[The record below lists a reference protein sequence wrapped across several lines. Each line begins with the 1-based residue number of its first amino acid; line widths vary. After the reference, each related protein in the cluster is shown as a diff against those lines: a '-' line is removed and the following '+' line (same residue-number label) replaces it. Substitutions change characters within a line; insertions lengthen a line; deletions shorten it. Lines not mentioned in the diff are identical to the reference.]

1 MLIPAARIVPPA
13 PPVHARPLPP
23 WRLLAATLRN
33 PLTAYSEESFQ
44 FTSGRVKLLGRTTV
58 GVNHPDGVKHVLTT
72 HAAKYIRPLPL
83 IRSVRWMMGNGLF
96 LAEGE
101 AWRRQRRMLAP
112 AFSPAHTGELLP
124 HFLAAGRAMAERLEN
139 RAQANLSAEFNQTSL
154 DAVLRALFSSPADT
168 LGKEIAR
175 LTRHFLEGP
184 ARPNILDIVARRE
197 GDFAWAGR
205 ARRRFQVEWHRVVDA
220 LITRRREEPAAGE
233 GTRDLLDLL
242 LAARDPE
249 TGRALEPEEVRDQTA
264 TMLFAGF
271 ETTARLLSWATYL
284 LALDQ
289 KEQAAVREEVA
300 AFPPERVG
308 SLQDLQNWPRLKCV
322 LLETLR
328 LYPPIPQLV
337 RQAVEADE
345 VLGERVEPGDLVWI
359 APWTLHRHR
368 DHWDNPTAFMPERF
382 EGQAQPWTHGAFLPF
397 GGGPRICIG
406 ASFAMAEAQILMAT
420 LLSRHRIDL
429 VDTRPVMPVGLITTV
444 QSHEPRYALSA

>member
-1 MLIPAARIVPPA
+1 MQVPAARIVPPA

-23 WRLLAATLRN
+23 WRLLAASLRN
-33 PLTAYSEESFQ
+33 PLTGYSEESFQ
-44 FTSGRVKLLGRTTV
+44 LASGRVKLLGRTTV
-58 GVNHPDGVKHVLTT
+58 AVNHPDGVKHVLTT
-72 HAAKYIRPLPL
+72 HAARYVRPLPL
-83 IRSVRWMMGNGLF
+83 IRSVRWMMGEGLF

-101 AWRRQRRMLAP
+101 AWRGQRRMLAP

-124 HFLAAGRAMAERLEN
+124 HFLAAGRSMMARLDN
-139 RAQANLSAEFNQTSL
+139 REEANLSAEFNQASL
-154 DAVLRALFSSPADT
+154 DAVLRALFSYPADT

-175 LTRHFLEGP
+175 LARHFLEGP
-184 ARPNILDIVARRE
+184 GRPNVLDIVARRE
-197 GDFAWAGR
+197 GDFPWAGR
-205 ARRRFQVEWHRVVDA
+205 ARRRFQVEWHRTVDA
-220 LITRRREEPAAGE
+220 LIRRRHEEPAE
-233 GTRDLLDLL
+233 GRARDLLDLL
-242 LAARDPE
+242 LAARDAE

-264 TMLFAGF
+264 TMLSAGF

-284 LALDQ
+284 LGLDQ
-289 KEQAAVREEVA
+289 KEQAAVREEVT
-300 AFPPERVG
+300 AFPPERIG

-328 LYPPIPQLV
+328 LYPPVPQLV

-368 DHWDNPTAFMPERF
+368 DHWEDPTAFMPERF
-382 EGQAQPWTHGAFLPF
+382 EGQTQPWTHGAFVPF

-420 LLSRHRIDL
+420 LLSRHRIEL

-444 QSHEPRYALSA
+444 QSYEPRYALSA

>member
-1 MLIPAARIVPPA
+1 MLVPAARLIPPA
-13 PPVHARPLPP
+13 PLVHAKPLPP
-23 WRLLAATLRN
+23 WRLLATTLRN
-33 PLTAYSEESFQ
+33 PLTGYSEESFQ
-44 FTSGRVKLLGRTTV
+44 LPSGRVRLLGRTTIA
-58 GVNHPDGVKHVLTT
+58 VNHPDGVKHVLTT
-72 HAAKYIRPLPL
+72 NAARYVRPLPL

-101 AWRRQRRMLAP
+101 AWRAQRRMLAP
-112 AFSPAHTGELLP
+112 AFSPAHTGALLP
-124 HFLAAGRAMAERLEN
+124 HFLAAGRAMAARLED
-139 RAQANLSAEFNQTSL
+139 RAQANLSAEFNQGTL
-154 DAVLRALFSSPADT
+154 DGVLRALFSSPADT

-175 LTRHFLEGP
+175 LTRYFLEGP
-184 ARPNILDIVARRE
+184 GRPNVFDIIARRE

-205 ARRRFQVEWHRVVDA
+205 ARRRFQGEWHRAVDA
-220 LITRRREEPAAGE
+220 LISRRREEPAARGS
-233 GTRDLLDLL
+233 GRDLLDLL

-249 TGRALEPEEVRDQTA
+249 TGLALELEEVRDQTA
-264 TMLFAGF
+264 TMLAAGF
-271 ETTARLLSWATYL
+271 ETTTRLLSWAAYL

-300 AFPPERVG
+300 AFPPERIA

-328 LYPPIPQLV
+328 LYPPLPQLV

-368 DHWDNPTAFMPERF
+368 EHWDHPTTFMPERF

-406 ASFAMAEAQILMAT
+406 ASFAMAEALILMAS
-420 LLSRHRIDL
+420 LLGRHRIDL
-429 VDTRPVMPVGLITTV
+429 IDTRPVMPVGLITTV
-444 QSHEPRYALSA
+444 QSYEPRYALSS